1 MRMNVHGLKNMGKF
15 ILFLPVM
22 TILGTGYFLLAET
35 LDGLILGTEAASVG
49 SAFLALM
56 ILAVYFFVCLR
67 ANWDELY
74 FYSVLLAVFNLLV
87 SDFSFVTKFILIPV
101 ALVGMVL
108 HIKLQAKREIGRVV
122 PKRKAKTTPNA
133 APVVRPIT
141 PILSVDAE
149 YRYQKTLGKLPY
161 DPLAFR
167 NYCASLPQGAAQR
180 MAKED
185 PVRFFQNVP
194 CRESLQY
201 IYVQNPENA
210 MVLVDVYIKFDA
222 NGQLIAN

>member
-1 MRMNVHGLKNMGKF
+1 M
-15 ILFLPVM
+15 
-22 TILGTGYFLLAET
+22 
-35 LDGLILGTEAASVG
+35 
-49 SAFLALM
+49 
-56 ILAVYFFVCLR
+56 
-67 ANWDELY
+67 
-74 FYSVLLAVFNLLV
+74 
-87 SDFSFVTKFILIPV
+87 
-101 ALVGMVL
+101 
-108 HIKLQAKREIGRVV
+108 V
-122 PKRKAKTTPNA
+122 PKRKAKPTPNT

-167 NYCASLPQGAAQR
+167 NYCASLPQGEAQR

-222 NGQLIAN
+222 NGELIAN